1 MPNTPEINKALL
13 DAIAEGRRQRVD
25 RRVENVPVEV
35 DRRKINRRQIDRR
48 VGERRADVVDRR
60 HGERRT
66 IGAIEKSIAEDESIK
81 LIEKYQREI
90 DRNKNVSY
98 VVIFT
103 MGLFCLSVI
112 GLFLTNEKM
121 LKNLLTFFENLL

>member
-1 MPNTPEINKALL
+1 MPNTSEINKALL
-13 DAIAEGRRQRVD
+13 DAIAEGRRQRTD

-35 DRRKINRRQIDRR
+35 ERRKINRRQLERR
-48 VGERRADVVDRR
+48 SGERRKDIIDRR

-66 IGAIEKSIAEDESIK
+66 IGAIEKSIAEEESIK

-90 DRNKNVSY
+90 ERSKNVSY

-103 MGLFCLSVI
+103 MCLFCLSVI

-121 LKNLLTFFENLL
+121 LNNLLTFFENLL